1 MNIADF
7 YNMSEKN
14 STSVVDAVGIYPPN
28 SDFISPEINNIN
40 LEEEKITFNINA
52 RQDNLEE
59 YDYVK
64 FICLT
69 DADLRNLQETNFPSS
84 TTAKTQE
91 FIFGIN
97 KGDVVK
103 KPDQLVNQISV
114 PLKETVDGQ
123 YKFLIVFGF
132 NSIDDGLV
140 YLLTISPSDF
150 VKTTINDFLKNEF
163 AKPSIRK
170 DPPIIDRIEDET
182 FTSNLLYTCD
192 KNGSFGAFY
201 SLDAQKLILK
211 FGKFP
216 GFLNPNDNQQFNKF
230 LYKTEFNLYK
240 YSNINYGYEFDRG
253 DLKVA
258 PQIVNNLFIQNSSG
272 KLFYQLFIPSIAKT
286 NRYQAMLKF
295 YFNDITIGIASQK
308 LSELI
313 RTKKNNNRALAK
325 QIIENFYF
333 EEIPFEFIDN
343 YVNLNKLSDID
354 YKDFIDKVIIDFS
367 KQVENSKEKTVS
379 NQEPSSTY
387 TTPHFSVSNS
397 YQIFLKQGFQETI
410 HIKSKKQNVF
420 FPLVE
425 TTPFKTIV
433 VSSAQEGSK
442 NYVAT
447 NIKSFKNIKNL
458 ASISKFKIT
467 SLKDILVSD
476 SGLENKSDCSDEDFK
491 KDVLLQTVETTQ
503 FLNLS
508 TVKEEKISF
517 SYLRSIGNS
526 VSALLFEKANGE
538 TFDFIPTG
546 QAVLA
551 RLDNYDEYYDSY
563 FFIVNDGET

>member
-1 MNIADF
+1 
-7 YNMSEKN
+7 
-14 STSVVDAVGIYPPN
+14 
-28 SDFISPEINNIN
+28 
-40 LEEEKITFNINA
+40 
-52 RQDNLEE
+52 
-59 YDYVK
+59 
-64 FICLT
+64 
-69 DADLRNLQETNFPSS
+69 
-84 TTAKTQE
+84 
-91 FIFGIN
+91 
-97 KGDVVK
+97 
-103 KPDQLVNQISV
+103 
-114 PLKETVDGQ
+114 
-123 YKFLIVFGF
+123 
-132 NSIDDGLV
+132 
-140 YLLTISPSDF
+140 
-150 VKTTINDFLKNEF
+150 
-163 AKPSIRK
+163 
-170 DPPIIDRIEDET
+170 
-182 FTSNLLYTCD
+182 
-192 KNGSFGAFY
+192 
-201 SLDAQKLILK
+201 
-211 FGKFP
+211 
-216 GFLNPNDNQQFNKF
+216 
-230 LYKTEFNLYK
+230 
-240 YSNINYGYEFDRG
+240 GYEFDRG

-476 SGLENKSDCSDEDFK
+476 SGL
-491 KDVLLQTVETTQ
+491 
-503 FLNLS
+503 
-508 TVKEEKISF
+508 
-517 SYLRSIGNS
+517 
-526 VSALLFEKANGE
+526 
-538 TFDFIPTG
+538 
-546 QAVLA
+546 
-551 RLDNYDEYYDSY
+551 
-563 FFIVNDGET
+563 